1 MKRHSLALLLGSVL
15 FAGTAQAQIEGQAK
29 PTGFTL
35 NNRETDWRKVSALT
49 PPHLTLAVTARC
61 LVDKRPK
68 EIAAYLA
75 AVPASAEEDH
85 AYAGFE
91 DRIDNCMP
99 DMDLSAVGQ
108 ARRARGKLTM
118 VFEHSALRGA
128 LAEALMREARTP
140 ILFEM
145 VAQGDDGM
153 YVAELFHGGRSGEPG
168 RAFSLG
174 FAGCVIGNNAE
185 RLAALFGTEPGSPEE
200 RAVIVAMAP
209 SFENCV
215 MEGQQLKVDAPV
227 LRNQLAEATYYAI
240 TTDARP

>member
-1 MKRHSLALLLGSVL
+1 MIRHSLVLLLSSL
-15 FAGTAQAQIEGQAK
+15 LLAGTAHAQIEGQAK

-35 NNRETDWRKVSALT
+35 NNRETDWRKVNALT

-75 AVPASAEEDH
+75 SVPASAEEGK
-85 AYAGFE
+85 AYAGLE
-91 DRIDNCMP
+91 NQIDNCMP
-99 DMDLSAVGQ
+99 DMDMSAVGQ
-108 ARRARGKLTM
+108 ARRARGTLTM

-128 LAEALMREARTP
+128 LAEALMREARSP

-153 YVAELFHGGRSGEPG
+153 YVAELFHGGRSGDPG

-174 FAGCVIGNNAE
+174 FAGCVMGNNAE
-185 RLAALFGTEPGSPEE
+185 NLAGLFESEPGSSAE
-200 RAVIVAMAP
+200 REAIVAMAP
-209 SFENCV
+209 SFNDCV
-215 MEGQQLKVDAPV
+215 MEGQQLRIDAPS